1 MQVRCVGDDMCA
13 TMIVRGGG
21 GGIGGLWNNV
31 SCNGDMSV
39 GVACGSIDSAEMY
52 HDVQQALQ
60 AAAAGARAHALQ
72 SGPPVCHRSTRVTCH
87 SCAAAAAAASA
98 AAPPPMAATRGP
110 E

>member
-1 MQVRCVGDDMCA
+1 MHVRCEGDDMCA
-13 TMIVRGGG
+13 TRIVRGGG
-21 GGIGGLWNNV
+21 GGIAGFWNKV

-39 GVACGSIDSAEMY
+39 GVAPASIDRAEMY

-60 AAAAGARAHALQ
+60 AAATGARAHALQ
-72 SGPPVCHRSTRVTCH
+72 SGLPVRHRSTRVTCH

-98 AAPPPMAATRGP
+98 AAPPPMATTSGP